1 MFLAAAFLR
10 FYRLDALPLGFH
22 HDEAL
27 DSIAALEIWTKG
39 QHPIFF
45 PQQGSRE
52 PLMIY
57 LESLGILAL
66 GATRLGARIAQA
78 CVGTAGVVAAWFLV
92 REMFGRRV
100 ALLASACMAFSFW
113 QMFESRLGLRAISQ
127 PLVEAL
133 CLLFFWRTLAHRYW
147 RDAVIAGAL
156 LGLTMYTYT
165 AARALPLLF
174 VAVALWQLATVPA
187 FLAKHWSRLLAV
199 AGVALVV
206 FAPLGVYALRHPE
219 DFLGRS
225 LQVNL
230 LSPEPFT
237 GAAYSGGV
245 GESVLKTLGMFS
257 IQGDPAWKYNIGG
270 QPVFDWPMSAL
281 FYGGIVLALLA
292 IAGYVRTR
300 RAERPVAS
308 PHAFLLLWLAV
319 MLLPGFLSSEAPH
332 FLRTIGIMPGVF
344 VIPALALSWLIERWR
359 WAAPAAAVFLA
370 GEGAETGYH
379 YFEEWAHSPEAYY
392 AMQAD
397 AADVAGYLKD
407 LPGQE
412 PVLFSSEYPGHP
424 TLLYLAPKKFESI
437 RWFNGREG
445 LAFPP
450 PGQPYLYVFT
460 AHYQPAFLSLASLFR
475 PDELVHEGRDPAGG
489 VAYQVYRASPSA
501 PSPSTRLDAQLGDLA
516 RLDGASL
523 PATVKAGETFG
534 VQEYW
539 HALQQGTP
547 DIRAFLHLVDAQ
559 GHLWAQADNLGY
571 YAEDWQPG
579 DTAVN
584 DQRLELPAYAP
595 PLPMRLMFGLYSST
609 TGQELPVRDAS
620 GASAGTQIA
629 LGTVHVQ
636 PGAQPAPGWRP
647 PNTMQREVAPG
658 LTLAGY
664 DLSQTTVRAGDS
676 LSVDLFWRTTAPIQ
690 EVPRLQFR
698 TGGSASLVPTQALP
712 STSAA
717 STAAGSAASSNGVS
731 AANTT
736 GGTAAST
743 NRRSTASTNGDSA
756 ANSNGDSA
764 ASSNGGSAASTNGVS
779 AASTSGGGVASE
791 QGLAD
796 LLPPAQW
803 PEGVI
808 EDRRQLTIPPA
819 TAAGKAELAIGDVSL
834 GQLTITEPK
843 REFAVPPMEHQLGL
857 PVGDFATLAGYTQES
872 IQTGQPLRVTLF
884 WQDRAL
890 TGTSWK
896 VFVHLLDAANH
907 VVAQKD
913 GFPDGGQTPTTSWV
927 PNQVVADRYE
937 VPLPDAAPPGAQLEI
952 GMYDPNSGRRLA
964 IGPADHV
971 LLPLTG

>member
-1 MFLAAAFLR
+1 MFAAAAFLR
-10 FYRLDALPLGFH
+10 FYRLDSLPLGFH

-92 REMFGRRV
+92 RHMFGRRG

-133 CLLFFWRTLAHRYW
+133 CLLFFWRTLTHRRW
-147 RDAVIAGAL
+147 PDALLAGAF

-174 VAVALWQLATVPA
+174 VAVVLWQLLAAPG
-187 FLAKHWSRLLAV
+187 FLAKQWGRLVAIAGAALA
-199 AGVALVV
+199 V
-206 FAPLGVYALRHPE
+206 FAPLGIYALRRPD
-219 DFLGRS
+219 DFFGRS

-230 LSPEPFT
+230 LSPQPFT

-245 GESVLKTLGMFS
+245 GEAVLKTLGMFS
-257 IQGDPAWKYNIGG
+257 VQGDPAWKYNIGG

-281 FYGGIVLALLA
+281 FYGGIVLAL
-292 IAGYVRTR
+292 IAAARYLRTP
-300 RAERPVAS
+300 RAKRPVAS

-319 MLLPGFLSSEAPH
+319 MLLPSFLSSEAPH

-344 VIPALALSWLIERWR
+344 VFPALALSWLIERWR
-359 WAAPAAAVFLA
+359 WAAPVAAVFLA
-370 GEGAETGYH
+370 GEGAETGH
-379 YFEEWAHSPEAYY
+379 RYFQEWAHSPEAYY

-397 AADVAGYLKD
+397 AADVATYLNG

-424 TLLYLAPKKFESI
+424 TLLYLAPRKFESI

-460 AHYQPAFLSLASLFR
+460 ARYQPAFVSLSSLFR
-475 PDELVHEGRDPAGG
+475 PDQLVNEGRDPAGG
-489 VAYQVYRASPSA
+489 VAYQVFRGSPSA
-501 PSPSTRLDAQLGDLA
+501 PLPPIRIEADLGDLA
-516 RLDGASL
+516 HLDGAGL
-523 PATVKAGETFG
+523 PSSVKAGETLD

-539 HALQQGTP
+539 QALRPGTP
-547 DIRAFLHLVDAQ
+547 DVRAFLHLVDAQ
-559 GHLWAQADNLGY
+559 GQLWAQADNLGY

-579 DTAVN
+579 DTAIN
-584 DQRLELPAYAP
+584 DQHLEVPAYAP
-595 PLPMRLMFGLYSST
+595 PVPMKLLFGLYSST

-620 GASAGTQIA
+620 GAAAGTQVA
-629 LGTVHVQ
+629 LGTVQLQ
-636 PGAQPAPGWRP
+636 PGVEPSPAWRP
-647 PNTMQREVAPG
+647 PNATRRDVAPG
-658 LTLAGY
+658 LTLVGY
-664 DLSQTTVRAGDS
+664 DLPRTTVRAGDAVP
-676 LSVDLFWRTTAPIQ
+676 VDLFWRISGPLQ
-690 EVPRLQFR
+690 DVPRLQLR
-698 TGGSASLVPTQALP
+698 LGGN
-712 STSAA
+712 
-717 STAAGSAASSNGVS
+717 ASS
-731 AANTT
+731 
-736 GGTAAST
+736 
-743 NRRSTASTNGDSA
+743 R
-756 ANSNGDSA
+756 
-764 ASSNGGSAASTNGVS
+764 
-779 AASTSGGGVASE
+779 E

-796 LLPPAQW
+796 LLHPAQW
-803 PEGVI
+803 LVGVL
-808 EDRRQLTIPPA
+808 EDKRQLTVAPTVP
-819 TAAGKAELAIGDVSL
+819 AGKAELTVGGVSL
-834 GQLTITEPK
+834 GELSITEPR
-843 REFAVPPMEHQLGL
+843 REFAIPPMEHRLDL
-857 PVGDFATLAGYTQES
+857 PVGDFATLAGYSLEPVQP
-872 IQTGQPLRVTLF
+872 GQPLRLTLF
-884 WQDRAL
+884 WQDRAV

-896 VFVHLLDAANH
+896 VFVHVLDGASH

-913 GFPDGGQTPTTSWV
+913 DLPDGGRTPTTSWL

-937 VPLPDAAPPGAQLEI
+937 VVLPSALPGQAQLEF
-952 GMYDPNSGRRLA
+952 GMYEPISGKRLT

-971 LLPLTG
+971 LLPLSR